1 MNSCEVIYSCG
12 MMIKHFVAKE
22 TNVKVPL
29 GKGLFLNYVSILRYL
44 VGQKRAILT
53 KASLL

>member
-22 TNVKVPL
+22 TNVNIRPSK
-29 GKGLFLNYVSILRYL
+29 YTSR
-44 VGQKRAILT
+44 
-53 KASLL
+53 